1 MYKEYILMA
10 LRDLKKRKGRTFLTS
25 LGITI
30 GTMLIVIM
38 VSLGGGVKNFME
50 STLNNGNQAKK
61 ISIQPYKYVDE
72 NNNEEYEDFCEN
84 MDNYS
89 KVLDD
94 NFISKLK
101 DNDNIE
107 SIKVYSQF
115 YASKIN
121 INNENYV
128 GNVLCNGYLLS
139 EDIFTKDEIE
149 DIRTQYKDNTLEP
162 IKSGRNIESKT
173 GEILVGEN
181 ILNSLNLKEDEILNK
196 ELKIIIPSEYGKEV
210 EKSFIIVGIIG
221 ENFEN
226 ASGLVLSIEDVSE
239 LIGYEN
245 KENNYL
251 KNNGYDSVS
260 LITNNISNVESVCN
274 YIKDLDY
281 LYSSNKESAKSVN
294 DVISSINLAFVILG
308 IIVFIVA
315 SIGIVNTMSMAVT
328 ERTKNIGIMK
338 AIGADSGAIR
348 TIFLVQSSLI
358 GFIGGSVG
366 IILALGI
373 NKLIE
378 FGVNAYIESNGLSLA
393 ISIGLPGIWIL
404 LILLGASILALI
416 SGIFPANMASKLD
429 PIEAI
434 RK

>member
-1 MYKEYILMA
+1 M
-10 LRDLKKRKGRTFLTS
+10 
-25 LGITI
+25 
-30 GTMLIVIM
+30 
-38 VSLGGGVKNFME
+38 
-50 STLNNGNQAKK
+50 
-61 ISIQPYKYVDE
+61 
-72 NNNEEYEDFCEN
+72 
-84 MDNYS
+84 
-89 KVLDD
+89 
-94 NFISKLK
+94 
-101 DNDNIE
+101 
-107 SIKVYSQF
+107 
-115 YASKIN
+115 
-121 INNENYV
+121 
-128 GNVLCNGYLLS
+128 
-139 EDIFTKDEIE
+139 
-149 DIRTQYKDNTLEP
+149 
-162 IKSGRNIESKT
+162 
-173 GEILVGEN
+173 
-181 ILNSLNLKEDEILNK
+181 
-196 ELKIIIPSEYGKEV
+196 
-210 EKSFIIVGIIG
+210 EKSFIIVGIVG

-239 LIGYEN
+239 LIGYKN

-308 IIVFIVA
+308 TIVFIVA

-328 ERTKNIGIMK
+328 ERRKNIGIMK